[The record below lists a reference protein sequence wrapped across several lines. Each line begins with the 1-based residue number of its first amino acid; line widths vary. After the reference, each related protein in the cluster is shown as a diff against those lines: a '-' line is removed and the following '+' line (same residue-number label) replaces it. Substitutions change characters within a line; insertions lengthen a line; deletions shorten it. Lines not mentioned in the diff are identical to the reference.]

1 VIPTAPGAS
10 AGIIPPIPTKGTI
23 PTAPVSGPTEPP
35 ETPSAPEPA
44 PIDPVVADSKLEG
57 QPEDVKAD
65 VRGLRD
71 RVGQGRLYGRI
82 LGYGAIAVAVLA
94 LICWGSYYASSTLA
108 YAKVGTDMKLH
119 RDPADP
125 NRLVLDYTPK
135 GTGIIGISRTNG
147 DRTTELLP
155 RTYMGDEGHRRQFP
169 WRVDGLKAGDTV
181 KVTYRKGWLLGT
193 EKLPVP
199 EFHAGSELPAVEE
212 MPGDLPSTVPMDG
225 AALSGRIVS
234 ALDGEPIS
242 GAEVRIGGTALREK
256 TDAKGSFRI
265 VGIPEGSQKI
275 EVAAAGYAPREFERE
290 LTDGMESGYQV
301 ALKPRAKGG
310 NIRIALNWGS
320 EGEDLDAH
328 MEGPLPKGG
337 KFHIDRHH
345 PGTDETKGVVA
356 LATDDRDDGGS
367 ETIEVTKVVP
377 GTYRYF
383 VHDFANRHDPA
394 GRGLSRSGA
403 EVTVSY
409 GGESYRFHPK
419 RKGKGNL
426 WDVCTIVVTDD
437 GGVVNRIDAFQGI
450 KPELLGLYDRRTQGD
465 RDTWITNYGGSVA
478 SEEAVT
484 DALDWLAR
492 HQGPDGFWSSECL
505 AGGQWS
511 QCKGGHC
518 DEDGHGTKAG
528 RKYEMAQTALA
539 LLAFQAGGHYYFN
552 DRKYSDRVRKA
563 LDWMVDHQ
571 EADGALVSEKDRGGH
586 SRYHTFYMYD
596 HGIATFAL
604 ADACAAAKALGRPR
618 NDKYYGALKRAVNY
632 IYSQQHEDG
641 GWRYTDDFERY
652 GDTSV
657 TGWQVLALKSAKEAG
672 LEVDYRCIEKIRDF
686 FDKCLM
692 EDHGR
697 TWYENPG
704 STRKQQSDATT
715 GIGMLVRQFLLNEP
729 DHPSI
734 GKAAPYLV
742 SLAERHKAD
751 KTVEDRTLDYKLAY
765 NYYLWYNCTLAMF
778 QAGGEAWDRWNPIIR
793 NTIIGLQRHKGC
805 EKGSWDPDTQWGERG
820 GRIYTTALACLTLET
835 YYRYTRQQKPTGGES
850 ELYVVNPGV
859 IPAVV
864 RAEPEPIEF
873 HVRGDDVIKQIAAP
887 KPVFVPRP
895 VVRTPVVVPPATVV
909 QRPVVVPPAT
919 VVQRPVVPATPPLP
933 KRSVKVG
940 GAKIITVGAAKYGD
954 IQIEAEIEEKPTTFQ
969 LTLTTIRPGA
979 AASVPL
985 QPHEFGFR
993 LVDATGR
1000 KVPLQTPPTA
1010 GPVQETG
1017 SQILRGKMIAQLG
1030 PRGTITITDLH
1041 KLTLSYK
1048 GHVLE
1053 HSLQTQYR

>member
-1 VIPTAPGAS
+1 VEEA
-10 AGIIPPIPTKGTI
+10 
-23 PTAPVSGPTEPP
+23 
-35 ETPSAPEPA
+35 A
-44 PIDPVVADSKLEG
+44 PIDPLVVDSKLEG
-57 QPEDVKAD
+57 QPEAVKAD

-71 RVGQGRLYGRI
+71 RVSQGRLRSKI
-82 LGYGAIAVAVLA
+82 LAYSAAGVAALA
-94 LICWGSYYASSTLA
+94 LICLGGHYASSA
-108 YAKVGTDMKLH
+108 FEYAKAGKEMHLY
-119 RDPADP
+119 RDSADP
-125 NRLVLDYTPK
+125 NRLALDYTPTS
-135 GTGIIGISRTNG
+135 TGVIGISRTDG

-155 RTYMGDEGHRRQFP
+155 RTFLGDEENTRRFQ
-169 WRVDGLKAGDTV
+169 WRADGLRTGDV
-181 KVTYRKGWLLGT
+181 IKVTYKKGWSLGT
-193 EKLPVP
+193 TEFLVP
-199 EFHAGSELPAVEE
+199 EFIARGELATVEDMSGS
-212 MPGDLPSTVPMDG
+212 LPSTVPIDG
-225 AALSGRIVS
+225 AVLSGRIVS

-242 GAEVRIGGTALREK
+242 GADVRIGGTALK
-256 TDAKGSFRI
+256 GQTDAKGNFRI

-275 EVAAAGYAPREFERE
+275 EVAAAGYAPTQFERE

-301 ALKPRAKGG
+301 ALKPKAEGG
-310 NIRIALNWGS
+310 NIRIVLDWDK
-320 EGEDLDAH
+320 EGGDLDAH
-328 MEGPLPKGG
+328 LEGPLPGRG
-337 KFHIDRHH
+337 KFHIDHHH
-345 PGTDETKGVVA
+345 PGTAETKGAVA
-356 LATDDRDDGGS
+356 LTADEEDGRP

-377 GTYRYF
+377 GIYRYF
-383 VHDFANRHDPA
+383 VHDFSNRHDPDSRA
-394 GRGLSRSGA
+394 LARSGA
-403 EVTVSY
+403 EVKVSY
-409 GGESYRFHPK
+409 GGQSYRFHPK
-419 RKGKGNL
+419 HKEKGNL
-426 WDVCTIVVTDD
+426 WDVCTIEVTKD
-437 GGVVNRIDAFQGI
+437 GGIVNRINSFQGI
-450 KPELLGLYDRRTQGD
+450 KPELLGLYDRRTQGN

-478 SEEAVT
+478 SEKAVT

-492 HQGPDGFWSSECL
+492 HQANDGFWSNECL
-505 AGGQWS
+505 AGGEWS
-511 QCKGGHC
+511 KCKGGHC
-518 DEDGHGTKAG
+518 DEDGHGIKAG
-528 RKYEMAQTALA
+528 RKYEMAQTGLS

-552 DRKYSDRVRKA
+552 DRRYSDQVRKG
-563 LDWMVDHQ
+563 LDWMVEHQ
-571 EADGALVSEKDRGGH
+571 RPDGALVSEKSRGGH
-586 SRYHTFYMYD
+586 SKYHTFYMYD

-604 ADACAAAKALGRPR
+604 ADACAAAKALGQPQ

-641 GWRYTDDFERY
+641 GWRYTDYFERH

-692 EDHGR
+692 DDHGR

-734 GKAAPYLV
+734 GRAASYLAN
-742 SLAERHKAD
+742 LAERHKTD

-793 NTIIGLQRHKGC
+793 NTIIDLQRHKGC

-835 YYRYTRQQKPTGGES
+835 YYRYTKHQERTGGET

-873 HVRGDDVIKQIAAP
+873 HIRGDDVIKQIVAP
-887 KPVFVPRP
+887 KKVFVPRP
-895 VVRTPVVVPPATVV
+895 VVRTPVVVPPATLV
-909 QRPVVVPPAT
+909 QRPAVRPAT
-919 VVQRPVVPATPPLP
+919 VVQRPVVPPTPVVPKP
-933 KRSVKVG
+933 PVVKRSAKVG
-940 GAKIITVGAAKYGD
+940 GAKIISVGAAQYGD

-969 LTLTTIRPGA
+969 LTLTTIRPSA
-979 AASVPL
+979 AGGVPL

-993 LVDATGR
+993 LVDAAGR
-1000 KVPLQTPPTA
+1000 KVPLQTPPAA
-1010 GPVQETG
+1010 GAVRETG
-1017 SQILRGKMIAQLG
+1017 NQVLRGKMVAQLG
-1030 PRGTITITDLH
+1030 PRGAVTITDLR

-1048 GHVLE
+1048 GHALE
-1053 HSLQTQYR
+1053 HSLQTEYR